1 VSAVIADRTRVL
13 VIRPDRLGDVI
24 LSTPVFNLIKANY
37 PDCHLA
43 VMVKSGVE
51 SLLAGLPSVDEVLI
65 YEPEGRHSGIRG
77 FFRLRNEIR
86 ERKFRIAVVLQTNWK
101 ISAAVFLAGIRYR
114 VGPLSKL
121 HSFLFFNRGLRQ
133 HRSLVEM
140 HEADYNLQLLRRIGI
155 RVGSR
160 AVPTSVKVP
169 DEVRQQARDW
179 LVKAGCNPGEDPLV
193 IVHPGMGGSALNW
206 PEPHYVELIRTLLAD
221 GRKVLVTAGPTEGKL
236 LDRIREALGPQGE
249 KVMMYGG
256 PGIGA
261 VDFLGGLYSWANLVV
276 APSTGPL
283 HLAVAL
289 GRRVVTFY
297 PPIRVQSA
305 IRWGP
310 YVQDVTR
317 ASVLVPEVYCGE
329 DFKCRGN
336 LCNYFPCMKGLLVPQ
351 AVRKANEHVAA
362 SIAEEKAA
370 EEEI

>member
-1 VSAVIADRTRVL
+1 MAEADRTRVL

-24 LSTPVFNLIKANY
+24 LSTPVLSVIKANY

-51 SLLAGLPSVDEVLI
+51 TLLSGLASVDEVMI
-65 YEPEGRHSGIRG
+65 YDPEGRHAGLRG
-77 FFRLRNEIR
+77 FFQLYRDIR
-86 ERKFRIAVVLQTNWK
+86 EKKFRIAVVLQTNFK
-101 ISAAVFLAGIRYR
+101 LAAAVFFAGVRYR

-121 HSFLFFNRGLRQ
+121 HSFLYFNRGLRQ

-140 HEADYNLQLLRRIGI
+140 HETDYNLQLLRRIGI

-160 AVPTSVKVP
+160 AIPTSVRVP
-169 DEVRQQARDW
+169 DEVRARAREW
-179 LVKAGCNPGEDPLV
+179 LVKAGCDPGPRGKDTL
-193 IVHPGMGGSALNW
+193 IAVHPGMGGSALNW
-206 PEPHYVELIRTLLAD
+206 PEPHYIELIRLLVAE

-236 LDRIREALGPQGE
+236 LERIREGLGPLHE
-249 KVMMYGG
+249 KVMFYGG
-256 PGIGA
+256 AEIGPI
-261 VDFLGGLYSWANLVV
+261 DFLGGLYSWASLVV

-289 GRRVVTFY
+289 GRPVLTFY

-310 YVQDVTR
+310 YVQDDTR
-317 ASVLVPEVYCGE
+317 AAILVPEVYCGE

-336 LCNYFPCMKGLLVPQ
+336 LCNYFPCMKSLLVPQ
-351 AVRKANEHVAA
+351 AVQKANQLLAA
-362 SIAEEKAA
+362 SIVEGEAKSK
-370 EEEI
+370 